1 MSKKTLWETYTP
13 EQKTA
18 MTEFCE
24 GYKDHLSACKT
35 ERECVTDMVKQAKS
49 YGYEDLDDVIA
60 SKKTLKPGDKVYAVN
75 RGKMLVLVQVG
86 EKPIEEG
93 INILGAHIDSPR
105 LDLKPNPLYED
116 SGLAMLKTHYYG
128 GIKKFQWVTLP
139 LALHGVIVKKDGTT
153 QEVVLGEDPS
163 DPVLGI
169 SDILPHLGKDQA
181 VKKLGEAFGGEDLN
195 VCIGSIPDEDEGE
208 NPVKRHILKLLAEKY
223 GMEARLS

>member
-24 GYKDHLSACKT
+24 GYKKHLSACKT

-49 YGYEDLDDVIA
+49 YGYEDLDEIIA
-60 SKKTLKPGDKVYAVN
+60 QRKALKPGDKVYAVN

-86 EKPIEEG
+86 KKPIEEG

-139 LALHGVIVKKDGTT
+139 LALHGVCK
-153 QEVVLGEDPS
+153 
-163 DPVLGI
+163 
-169 SDILPHLGKDQA
+169 
-181 VKKLGEAFGGEDLN
+181 
-195 VCIGSIPDEDEGE
+195 EGWT
-208 NPVKRHILKLLAEKY
+208 
-223 GMEARLS
+223 ARK

>member
-1 MSKKTLWETYTP
+1 MSKKNALGNLYT

-86 EKPIEEG
+86 EKP
-93 INILGAHIDSPR
+93 
-105 LDLKPNPLYED
+105 
-116 SGLAMLKTHYYG
+116 
-128 GIKKFQWVTLP
+128 
-139 LALHGVIVKKDGTT
+139 
-153 QEVVLGEDPS
+153 
-163 DPVLGI
+163 
-169 SDILPHLGKDQA
+169 
-181 VKKLGEAFGGEDLN
+181 
-195 VCIGSIPDEDEGE
+195 
-208 NPVKRHILKLLAEKY
+208 
-223 GMEARLS
+223 